1 LVIVVKVGKILIAA
15 LLTMVWSTVA
25 IAGDVTVNASVDKT
39 EVFENENVRFTIEI
53 VGSAS
58 DIPDITLPNLP
69 GFQNYSSG
77 TSQNFS
83 FINGKTQT
91 SKSFN
96 FILIPTRT
104 GKLTIPRMKITIDGK
119 VYATPQF
126 DITVSPGA
134 SSSSSARQ
142 QSQGSRRQQQSSSRD
157 IKPDDLFISTSVNK
171 DTVYVNQQVTLSFKF
186 YQAEGVDVLQN
197 PDFKPPQKTGFW
209 VEDLP
214 PRSASYKTYKNRRYH
229 VTEIKTA
236 LFPTTSGPATIGSA
250 ELTLSVR
257 EPQIRRNDPFSFF
270 NNNFFGFQNQGRTV
284 PLKSE
289 PITIVALPLPTVG
302 KPADFS
308 GAVGRYNINADV
320 DKTSVEANEP
330 ITLKVRISGI
340 GNIKSIAAP
349 PVPELA
355 DFRSY
360 QSGDSENITKANYLV
375 GGAKTFEYV
384 FIPKR
389 AGSYV
394 LPAINYSFFDPGAK
408 AYKTVSTQPIQVQVA
423 PAPDRYA
430 SQMQNL
436 ESNNI
441 DLVAKDI
448 RYLKPDLGRI
458 NSTTGTL
465 VALRPIYLA
474 LYLIPLIG
482 YFVVVGQKKKQERL
496 QSDQSYRRFKQ
507 AKKMATRR
515 LSQAEKLMHSGDA
528 AGFYSEINR
537 SIIEYFGDR
546 FNLPSFGLTADKI
559 REFSDG
565 KLDEG
570 LTIRLLDLLRQCD
583 FGRFAPGGAEPDQ
596 MKQLWQDAANL
607 IVEMEK
613 SR

>member
-1 LVIVVKVGKILIAA
+1 MVQVGKILIAA
-15 LLTMVWSTVA
+15 LFITALSA
-25 IAGDVTVNASVDKT
+25 IAVAGDVTVNASVDKT
-39 EVFENENVRFTIEI
+39 EIFEDENVRFTIEI
-53 VGSAS
+53 MGAAS
-58 DIPDITLPNLP
+58 DVPDISLPDLP

-83 FINGKTQT
+83 FINGRTQR

-104 GKLTIPRMKITIDGK
+104 GTLTIPRMKITIDGK

-134 SSSSSARQ
+134 STSPSPRQ
-142 QSQGSRRQQQSSSRD
+142 QPQSNRRQQQSSSRS

-171 DTVYVNQQVTLSFKF
+171 DTVYVNQQITLSFKF
-186 YQAEGVDVLQN
+186 YQADGVDVLQN

-214 PRSASYKTYKNRRYH
+214 PRSAAYKTVKNRRYH

-250 ELTLSVR
+250 ELTLIVR
-257 EPQIRRNDPFSFF
+257 EPQRQRNDPFSFF

-289 PITIVALPLPTVG
+289 PITIVALPLPSEG
-302 KPADFS
+302 KPTNFS
-308 GAVGRYNINADV
+308 GAVGRYNIKANV

-330 ITLKVRISGI
+330 ITMKVRITGV

-349 PVPELA
+349 PVPELP

-375 GGAKTFEYV
+375 GGAKSFEYV

-394 LPAINYSFFDPGAK
+394 LPAINYSFFDPDARV
-408 AYKTVSTQPIQVQVA
+408 YKTVSTQPIQVDVT
-423 PAPDRYA
+423 PAQDRYA

-448 RYLKPDLGRI
+448 RYLKPELGRI
-458 NSTTGTL
+458 NGAKGTL
-465 VALRPIYLA
+465 VALKPIYLA

-496 QSDQSYRRFKQ
+496 QSDQSYRRLKQ

-515 LSQAEKLMHSGDA
+515 LSQAEKYMNAGEA

-559 REFSDG
+559 KEFADG
-565 KLDEG
+565 RLDDG
-570 LTIRLLDLLRQCD
+570 LTTKLLNLLKQCD